1 MPRKLLRRYL
11 PDQDT
16 ITRYDIT
23 RRFTPF
29 LKRAELWTIK
39 RNLIA
44 GGLAVGLFCGM
55 IPGPLQM
62 LAALSLAIV
71 LRVNLPVAVMGT
83 FFTNPL
89 TILPLYLLAFMIG
102 QWCIGDAGAST
113 MPAFPVTDWNQP
125 GLALSAWSEWT
136 LGFGQ
141 PLALGLLILAC
152 MLGISGYALVQVGW
166 RLNVL
171 HALRRRRYNRLHLNQ
186 SMSYRPGADD

>member
-11 PDQDT
+11 PDRETLD
-16 ITRYDIT
+16 RYEIT

-29 LKRAELWTIK
+29 LKRPELWTIK

-55 IPGPLQM
+55 IPGPVQM

-71 LRVNLPVAVMGT
+71 LRVNLPVAVVGT

-89 TILPLYLLAFMIG
+89 TILPLYFLAYTIG
-102 QWCIGDAGAST
+102 LWCIGVPGASAL
-113 MPAFPVTDWNQP
+113 PAFPVSDWNQP
-125 GLALSAWSEWT
+125 GLALGTWSEWM

-141 PLALGLLILAC
+141 PLVLGVFILAC
-152 MLGISGYALVQVGW
+152 MLGFFGYAVVQISW

-186 SMSYRPGADD
+186 SQSYRHGADD

>member
-1 MPRKLLRRYL
+1 MPRKLLQRYL
-11 PDQDT
+11 PDRET
-16 ITRYDIT
+16 IGRYQIT

-29 LKRAELWTIK
+29 LQRPELWAIK
-39 RNLIA
+39 RKLVA

-71 LRVNLPVAVMGT
+71 LRVNLPIAVLGT

-89 TILPLYLLAFMIG
+89 TILPLYLLAYMIG
-102 QWCIGDAGAST
+102 HWCIGEAGANT
-113 MPAFPVTDWNQP
+113 MPAFPVTDWDQP
-125 GLALSAWSEWT
+125 SLAFGVWSEWI

-141 PLALGLLILAC
+141 PLVVGLLILAC
-152 MLGISGYALVQVGW
+152 LLGIAGYLLVQISW

-171 HALRRRRYNRLHLNQ
+171 HALRRRRYNRVQLNP
-186 SMSYRPGADD
+186 SPSYRSGEDD